1 MVKRRERIEKWR
13 AEKKK
18 KEMESAGKENE
29 EEVKPKAVKKWSLE
43 EDESD
48 DEDEENGV
56 NNVDEDGEIDP
67 LDAYMSEV
75 SKEVRK
81 IKGGLN
87 MKNSKI
93 GLVGTKNRDVDKAD
107 TAKKKGLVI
116 MTGVAKKKVD
126 IKTKKPE
133 VMEQNQD
140 ALEYSS
146 EEEKEGLDDLNGKLK
161 EKGKKDLVKI
171 DHAGV
176 YYQPFRKDFYFEV
189 PELAK
194 MSDAEVEEYR
204 SEMEGIKVK
213 GKNVPKPIKNWPQCG
228 VSSKILQLLK
238 KYNYEKPT
246 PIQAQAIPVCM
257 SGRDMIGIAKT
268 GSGKTL
274 AFLLPLFRHI
284 ADQDPLE
291 EGDGPIAI
299 IMTPTRELCLQIGK
313 ECRKFVKAIDARA
326 VCVYGGTGISEQI
339 AELKRGAEIIVCT
352 PGRMIDMLAA
362 NSGKVTNLRRITYI
376 VLDEADRMFDMGFEP
391 QVMRVMD
398 NCRPD
403 RQTVMF
409 SATFPRQMEGLA
421 RRILMKPVEVQVG
434 GRSVV
439 SNEIEQHVDV
449 VEEDQKFLKLLEILG
464 RYIDLG
470 SCLIFV
476 DKQEHADGLLKDLM
490 NASYTS
496 CASLH
501 GGIDQYDR
509 DSTITSFKQGKV
521 QILVATSVAARG
533 LDVKNLVLVVN
544 YDCPNHYEDYV
555 HRVGRTGRAGNQG
568 YSHTFITPE
577 QDWYS
582 GEIIKALEL
591 SESLV
596 KQDLRDLF
604 TKYKLRMESEGK
616 KVKSGGGFGGTGF
629 KFDEAEAQ
637 YTTEKKKY
645 QKAALG
651 LQDSDDEDVEEEID
665 AQIEQLL
672 SAKRTVKNID
682 SASAAAMLGSGG
694 VAGEASAPVAR
705 DKLALAKQL
714 ASKINIKAV
723 AGGKG
728 QTQVA
733 TEAFLKGG
741 DNAAQ
746 SMITAKSVADHLAA
760 KLNARLNYIPSDE
773 PMMVED
779 GGIFQ
784 KFEEELEIND
794 FPQQARWKVTSKE
807 ALAQISEYSEAGI
820 TVRGTYF
827 APGKAVT
834 DGERKLY
841 LAIESTQEL
850 AVQKAKVEIT
860 RLLKEELLKLQTSA
874 IQHINKGRYKVL

>member
-1 MVKRRERIEKWR
+1 
-13 AEKKK
+13 
-18 KEMESAGKENE
+18 
-29 EEVKPKAVKKWSLE
+29 
-43 EDESD
+43 
-48 DEDEENGV
+48 
-56 NNVDEDGEIDP
+56 
-67 LDAYMSEV
+67 
-75 SKEVRK
+75 
-81 IKGGLN
+81 
-87 MKNSKI
+87 
-93 GLVGTKNRDVDKAD
+93 
-107 TAKKKGLVI
+107 
-116 MTGVAKKKVD
+116 
-126 IKTKKPE
+126 
-133 VMEQNQD
+133 
-140 ALEYSS
+140 
-146 EEEKEGLDDLNGKLK
+146 
-161 EKGKKDLVKI
+161 
-171 DHAGV
+171 
-176 YYQPFRKDFYFEV
+176 
-189 PELAK
+189 
-194 MSDAEVEEYR
+194 
-204 SEMEGIKVK
+204 
-213 GKNVPKPIKNWPQCG
+213 
-228 VSSKILQLLK
+228 
-238 KYNYEKPT
+238 
-246 PIQAQAIPVCM
+246 
-257 SGRDMIGIAKT
+257 
-268 GSGKTL
+268 
-274 AFLLPLFRHI
+274 
-284 ADQDPLE
+284 
-291 EGDGPIAI
+291 
-299 IMTPTRELCLQIGK
+299 
-313 ECRKFVKAIDARA
+313 
-326 VCVYGGTGISEQI
+326 
-339 AELKRGAEIIVCT
+339 
-352 PGRMIDMLAA
+352 
-362 NSGKVTNLRRITYI
+362 
-376 VLDEADRMFDMGFEP
+376 
-391 QVMRVMD
+391 
-398 NCRPD
+398 
-403 RQTVMF
+403 
-409 SATFPRQMEGLA
+409 
-421 RRILMKPVEVQVG
+421 
-434 GRSVV
+434 
-439 SNEIEQHVDV
+439 
-449 VEEDQKFLKLLEILG
+449 
-464 RYIDLG
+464 
-470 SCLIFV
+470 
-476 DKQEHADGLLKDLM
+476 
-490 NASYTS
+490 
-496 CASLH
+496 
-501 GGIDQYDR
+501 
-509 DSTITSFKQGKV
+509 
-521 QILVATSVAARG
+521 
-533 LDVKNLVLVVN
+533 LVLVVN